1 MQRMST
7 GARRFAAAT
16 VLAGL
21 GVLATGFPAYAPHV
35 AQMQVTPSTAK
46 PGETVTVF
54 GPRGYGATNP
64 VQVRWDKVD
73 GPVLGEFRTRETG
86 FAMWGPETIVIPA
99 DAKPGIHYLWVTQK
113 LEPSETIQRGIPVQT
128 VIQISDANG
137 SVPVIGE
144 PLTPQ
149 VEPRPGAFV
158 EDDGVSG
165 GTLLLIGLGG
175 AGVAMLLAGIGAV
188 FASRRRSTGP
198 EAAKA
203 RTTR

>member
-1 MQRMST
+1 MRQRST
-7 GARRFAAAT
+7 SARRVAAAI
-16 VLAGL
+16 VLAGAAGL
-21 GVLATGFPAYAPHV
+21 VSALPAYAPHV

-46 PGETVTVF
+46 PGQSVTVF

-86 FAMWGPETIVIPA
+86 FAMWGPEQITIPG

-137 SVPVIGE
+137 AVPLVGE
-144 PLTPQ
+144 SLTSQ
-149 VEPRPGAFV
+149 TEPRPGAFV
-158 EDDGVSG
+158 EEDSA
-165 GTLLLIGLGG
+165 GTGALILVGLGA
-175 AGVAMLLAGIGAV
+175 AGVAMLFAGVGAIV
-188 FASRRRSTGP
+188 ASRRKAGP
-198 EAAKA
+198 EAAKVA
-203 RTTR
+203 RS

>member
-1 MQRMST
+1 MFRLNI
-7 GARRFAAAT
+7 GVRRVAAAT
-16 VLAGL
+16 VLAGG
-21 GVLATGFPAYAPHV
+21 GVLLSGLPAYAPHV

-46 PGETVTVF
+46 PGDTVTVF

-86 FAMWGPETIVIPA
+86 FAMWGPETIVLPA
-99 DAKPGIHYLWVTQK
+99 DAKPGVHYLWVTQK

-137 SVPVIGE
+137 AVPVVGE

-158 EDDGVSG
+158 ETDSVSTA
-165 GTLLLIGLGG
+165 TLLLVAVG
-175 AGVAMLLAGIGAV
+175 AGGVAMFVAGTGAV
-188 FASRRRSTGP
+188 LASRRRSSAELQT
-198 EAAKA
+198 AKA
-203 RTTR
+203 GVR

>member
-1 MQRMST
+1 MLRLKT
-7 GARRFAAAT
+7 GARRLASAT
-16 VLAGL
+16 VLAGV
-21 GVLATGFPAYAPHV
+21 GVVLSGIPAYAPHV

-46 PGETVTVF
+46 PGEAVTVF

-86 FAMWGPETIVIPA
+86 FAMWGPETITIPA
-99 DAKPGIHYLWVTQK
+99 DAKAGIHSLWVTQK

-128 VIQISDANG
+128 VIQIADANG
-137 SVPVIGE
+137 AVPVVGE

-149 VEPRPGAFV
+149 VESRPGDFV
-158 EDDGVSG
+158 EKDSVSPA
-165 GTLLLIGLGG
+165 TLLFVALG
-175 AGVAMLLAGIGAV
+175 AGGVALFVAGTSAV
-188 FASRRRSTGP
+188 TASRRRTGAVA

-203 RTTR
+203 GVR